1 MTLIIIEQ
9 CQCAYCCASR
19 ALDVLRGLPYMPDDG
34 RAALDA
40 IEAALDELEEKGFAR
55 WDAMN
60 DVATAAGL
68 NWMDAT
74 QQDIVGAIEQTRAR
88 VTELEADNAN
98 WREALRMT
106 NDALKAAHS
115 DLMEMA
121 RWRLVTEK
129 PTAPGRYLVW
139 CPAPWPGYEIAPYD
153 RGWGYI
159 DLRFTHWQPLPPAP
173 DAQEPTP

>member
-1 MTLIIIEQ
+1 MTDLSQIEQ

-88 VTELEADNAN
+88 VTELEADNTI
-98 WREALRMT
+98 WRTALRMT

-115 DLMEMA
+115 DPMEMA
-121 RWRLVTEK
+121 RRYSGES
-129 PTAPGRYLVW
+129 GRAVGE
-139 CPAPWPGYEIAPYD
+139 PDGRE
-153 RGWGYI
+153 
-159 DLRFTHWQPLPPAP
+159 FLP
-173 DAQEPTP
+173 

>member
-88 VTELEADNAN
+88 VAELEAQLAAQQ
-98 WREALRMT
+98 WRPVTEPPEKAGDYAVMV
-106 NDALKAAHS
+106 DGWPDSIAAHYGPVLKGS
-115 DLMEMA
+115 SEG
-121 RWRLVTEK
+121 WEW
-129 PTAPGRYLVW
+129 VW
-139 CPAPWPGYEIAPYD
+139 VDFDGEIIPVVCWQSLPAAI
-153 RGWGYI
+153 
-159 DLRFTHWQPLPPAP
+159 HPAVG
-173 DAQEPTP
+173 